1 MAFLICG
8 LAVAKPDLRTTLRI
22 GWTSRRVSPSLRL
35 PPSLFSHKH
44 GSGSVGRGRSLG
56 TFGRCDGSIALSLS
70 LSLSMASKWGLFV
83 QCPSPKLTH
92 FGQAKSAL
100 AFR

>member
-44 GSGSVGRGRSLG
+44 GSGSVAVGPSALLADAMALSLA
-56 TFGRCDGSIALSLS
+56 RSLS
-70 LSLSMASKWGLFV
+70 LSRYGFKVGFICSVPFA
-83 QCPSPKLTH
+83 
-92 FGQAKSAL
+92 
-100 AFR
+100 